1 MGIWLHCEPVL
12 RAHCRVFTVRV
23 GDRRLA
29 AVKSF
34 RWLAPQKHA
43 KHTAGSRQLLC
54 GTNALHW
61 VLDAKA
67 DFHSARSQQDQEE
80 RSSLSFVQRL
90 TNCDVKTDVFQKPV
104 ASHCA
109 TDRLVFPD
117 SLHSACS
124 HQWSQDPLEAACDYI
139 MLWKWNE
146 GEEWIWLDGDGWRW
160 KGGLFCYLLLL
171 LSFFHPFL
179 YTIGSF
185 LSFFNPPPVLNLT
198 LVMWFICIQS
208 SLCSSHPFLFFYLPS
223 VLSDYC
229 GDGPVKASPIIVFE
243 QHCSLALCSADT
255 RLFLNLP
262 PVLCL
267 LCSDRIC
274 ITHTIL
280 CYTGLASIGDLPRY
294 ISRWF
299 FFFLNHQTE
308 TLEIH
313 KWLWKGCFCDY
324 QHWHYSN
331 ASPHGLIPS

>member
-185 LSFFNPPPVLNLT
+185 LSFFNPPPSFKFDSGNVIHLYSVVSLFLSPLPLFLSAVRVEWLLRRWTCKGQSNYCVWTALLSSVVLSRHKTFSQSAACIVSAMLRQNMYHTHNT
-198 LVMWFICIQS
+198 LLYRACIYWRPPKIYFEVIFFFSQS
-208 SLCSSHPFLFFYLPS
+208 SDWDSWNS
-223 VLSDYC
+223 
-229 GDGPVKASPIIVFE
+229 
-243 QHCSLALCSADT
+243 
-255 RLFLNLP
+255 
-262 PVLCL
+262 
-267 LCSDRIC
+267 
-274 ITHTIL
+274 
-280 CYTGLASIGDLPRY
+280 
-294 ISRWF
+294 
-299 FFFLNHQTE
+299 
-308 TLEIH
+308 
-313 KWLWKGCFCDY
+313 
-324 QHWHYSN
+324 
-331 ASPHGLIPS
+331 